1 MTWLAAPAEAT
12 TIAFEN
18 FAPAGSLVN
27 VSPGVP
33 YTESGYTFTPT
44 GSQSAVFDSAAATDM
59 PGDATDFFGFEENN
73 FITLTFGGGGFDLT
87 SLLIGPTTL
96 SGGTTSMTIVGN
108 LAGGGSVVRT
118 FSNLTT
124 ATLAQLNWINLS
136 SVLFR
141 VTDDSALDDL
151 EVTAVRSRPL
161 CSCSVPALR
170 LLSRAGVA
178 SLERSDGI
186 GANSRADRAA
196 LDDISRRKIGAN
208 GGPSSSPGS
217 PRTQEGVAIRHRCAG
232 VHGHDAA
239 RALLLDLVSALL
251 SGLLHARARSA
262 MRTKCISRAFGAS
275 RCRVMSIMYVLV
287 AAVIALL
294 IGATVAGIAAVHSV
308 TTSLPAP
315 TARRHH

>member
-1 MTWLAAPAEAT
+1 LAAPAEAT

-44 GSQSAVFDSAAATDM
+44 GSQSAVFDSAAAVDM

-108 LAGGGSVVRT
+108 LAGGGSLVRT

-136 SVLFR
+136 NVLFR
-141 VTDDSALDDL
+141 VTDDSALDNL
-151 EVTAVRSRPL
+151 EVTAVPE
-161 CSCSVPALR
+161 PAS
-170 LLSRAGVA
+170 LLLLGSGVA
-178 SLERSDGI
+178 
-186 GANSRADRAA
+186 
-196 LDDISRRKIGAN
+196 
-208 GGPSSSPGS
+208 
-217 PRTQEGVAIRHRCAG
+217 T
-232 VHGHDAA
+232 
-239 RALLLDLVSALL
+239 
-251 SGLLHARARSA
+251 
-262 MRTKCISRAFGAS
+262 
-275 RCRVMSIMYVLV
+275 LV
-287 AAVIALL
+287 A
-294 IGATVAGIAAVHSV
+294 
-308 TTSLPAP
+308 
-315 TARRHH
+315 RRRRQPRA